1 MDMKPYLYTIVDEE
15 QLRDMLD
22 TFHQCMEIP
31 IQILDEEGMILLA
44 CGETTSFCNLFKKRV
59 PSDDNCAKLHADA
72 SKKAISLGE
81 PYIFSC
87 HADLNHIVYPL
98 IGSETMFGSVLA
110 GPFLMDEPD
119 SILINDLAKRYPFT
133 TLELLEL
140 YDESKEVKV
149 IPPSRVTYLSKLL
162 YYLFSSLISD
172 GKQQLAINQQKLYQ
186 QSRINESIQM
196 YKTSEAIRK
205 NTYPYDKEKLLATK
219 LKTGDVDDAKSI
231 LNDLLGYVF
240 FSEGSN
246 LEVVKSRS
254 IELCSLLSRAAIEGG
269 ATSDSVLKINNQ
281 LLTIIPK
288 TENMDDLCYK
298 LQEAIDVFT
307 ECMFEHIPSKNSEL
321 VKKAILYISQNFSN
335 SLTLEKV
342 AKQVHLNPSY
352 FSTMFKQ
359 STGSS
364 FKEYLN
370 MVRIEES
377 KRLLANTEYSLIDI
391 AVATGFDDQSYFSKV
406 FKKFTGLTPKQYRK
420 E

>member
-1 MDMKPYLYTIVDEE
+1 MKPYLYTIVDKEHLEE
-15 QLRDMLD
+15 MLE
-22 TFHQCMEIP
+22 TFNQCMDIP
-31 IQILDEEGMILLA
+31 IQVLDEEGNVLLA
-44 CGETTSFCNLFKKRV
+44 FGETTAFCSLFKERV
-59 PSDDNCAKLHADA
+59 PPEDNCAKLHADA
-72 SKKAISLGE
+72 SKKAINLGE

-87 HADLNHIVYPL
+87 HADLNHIVFPL
-98 IGSETMFGSVLA
+98 MKQNALFGSVLV

-119 SILINDLAKRYPFT
+119 SVLINDLAKRYPFT

-140 YDESKEVKV
+140 YDESKTVKL
-149 IPPSRVTYLSKLL
+149 ISPSKVTYLSKIL
-162 YYLFSSLISD
+162 YYIFSGLISD
-172 GKQQLAINQQKLYQ
+172 SKQQLAINQSKLYQ
-186 QSRINESIQM
+186 QSRINEAIQM
-196 YKTSEAIRK
+196 YKTSGAAK
-205 NTYPYDKEKLLATK
+205 GNKYPYDKERLLITK
-219 LKTGDVDDAKSI
+219 LKTGDVDEAKSL

-246 LEVVKSRS
+246 LEIVKSRS

-281 LLTIIPK
+281 LLTVIP
-288 TENMDDLCYK
+288 TIHNMDDLCYK

-307 ECMFEHIPSKNSEL
+307 ECMFEHIPSKNNEL
-321 VKKAILYISQNFSN
+321 VKKAIQYISQNFAET
-335 SLTLEKV
+335 LTLEAV
-342 AKQVHLNPSY
+342 ANQVHLNPAY

-377 KRLLANTEYSLIDI
+377 KRLLANTDYSLIDI
-391 AVATGFDDQSYFSKV
+391 AVATGFEDQSYFSKV